1 MCAALVVFL
10 GSRSR
15 STYDNI
21 VDGLQKEGR
30 RRLLLE
36 NTHGTEGHL
45 PNTEYRIYG
54 RGGGEGK
61 KDETYDEDELHE
73 ETNES
78 HDRKSYDNL
87 EAKSLVLCRTTE
99 LVTRSKASLAK

>member
-54 RGGGEGK
+54 RGGGEARKTKLTMKMSFTK
-61 KDETYDEDELHE
+61 KPMNPMIENPTIIW
-73 ETNES
+73 
-78 HDRKSYDNL
+78 KQ
-87 EAKSLVLCRTTE
+87 SLLYSAE
-99 LVTRSKASLAK
+99 QRS

>member
-30 RRLLLE
+30 RR
-36 NTHGTEGHL
+36 EGVQEIR
-45 PNTEYRIYG
+45 ND
-54 RGGGEGK
+54 GEGR
-61 KDETYDEDELHE
+61 D
-73 ETNES
+73 
-78 HDRKSYDNL
+78 
-87 EAKSLVLCRTTE
+87 
-99 LVTRSKASLAK
+99 

>member
-21 VDGLQKEGR
+21 VDG
-30 RRLLLE
+30 
-36 NTHGTEGHL
+36 
-45 PNTEYRIYG
+45 
-54 RGGGEGK
+54 
-61 KDETYDEDELHE
+61 DEDELHE

-87 EAKSLVLCRTTE
+87 EAKSLVLLDVWFRAALHQSYGVLCEVLQRLRE
-99 LVTRSKASLAK
+99 RF